1 MAGVGRDRMG
11 RKARSSRG
19 SGLQSVPL
27 IQRFSGPLMGLV
39 RENHQG
45 ERQGERPGCALPIS
59 EWRWA
64 GLLGWTSE
72 ASAMLVNLEALALCL
87 SALYQRGLQECAAAH
102 GSSEREGPF

>member
-1 MAGVGRDRMG
+1 MVVYQEQSEEETEWQGLEEIGWG

-45 ERQGERPGCALPIS
+45 ERPGCALPIS
-59 EWRWA
+59 EWGWA
-64 GLLGWTSE
+64 GLLGWTE
-72 ASAMLVNLEALALCL
+72 
-87 SALYQRGLQECAAAH
+87 
-102 GSSEREGPF
+102 GSLPHPPLRPVPCQ

>member
-45 ERQGERPGCALPIS
+45 ERPGCTLPIS
-59 EWRWA
+59 EWHWA

-72 ASAMLVNLEALALCL
+72 ASAMPVNLEALALCL
-87 SALYQRGLQECAAAH
+87 SALYQRGLQESATAH